1 MTQIFGGANWKTTVF
16 GTLSM
21 VSLFIVGNPDL
32 ISGVIGDTDVSKRIF
47 SVAGLVAGYIAFSR
61 AKDKNV
67 TGGNIQQDMNGKT
80 APETNLVRVTKDVT
94 PIAER

>member
-1 MTQIFGGANWKTTVF
+1 MGNIFGGANWRTTVF
-16 GTLSM
+16 GTLSA

-32 ISGVIGDTDVSKRIF
+32 ISGVIGNTDLSKRIF
-47 SVAGLVAGYIAFSR
+47 SVAALIAGYLAFSR

-67 TGGNIQQDMNGKT
+67 TGGTVQQDMNGKT